1 MVDAVNRFSDIL
13 NGLAEQPAPKVTVA
27 DVLEAFGDRAFGAL
41 LAVFAAPLALPMPP
55 GVSAILG
62 APLIFIAFQL
72 MIGRPTL
79 WLPSAL
85 MNRSMRRAEFQ
96 TMAVRLEPHLKRLER
111 HLRPRWRFLYGRV
124 ADRFIGA
131 VCLVLAVIVFLP
143 IPVGNMLPSFAIAA
157 LGFGLLERDG
167 VAGLVGAVGAALS
180 VIILA
185 LVWNA
190 LILAAVTFITAVG
203 DSFER
208 VAALFPG

>member
-1 MVDAVNRFSDIL
+1 MVDAVHRFSDIL
-13 NGLAEQPAPKVTVA
+13 SGLAEQSNAKVTVA
-27 DVLEAFGDRAFGAL
+27 DVLDAFGNRAFGAL

-72 MIGRPTL
+72 MVGRPTL

-85 MNRSMRRAEFQ
+85 MKRSMRRAEFQ
-96 TMAVRLEPHLKRLER
+96 TMAVRLEPHLRRLER
-111 HLRPRWRFLYGRV
+111 HLRPRWQFLYGRV

-131 VCLVLAVIVFLP
+131 VCVMLAVIVFLP
-143 IPVGNMLPSFAIAA
+143 IPFGNMLPSFAIAA
-157 LGFGLLERDG
+157 FGFGLLERDG
-167 VAGLVGAVGAALS
+167 VAGLVGAVAAALS

-185 LVWNA
+185 LIWNA
-190 LILAAVTFITAVG
+190 LILAAITFVTAVG

-208 VAALFPG
+208 VMALFPG

>member
-1 MVDAVNRFSDIL
+1 VVDAVHRFSDIL
-13 NGLAEQPAPKVTVA
+13 AGLAARKEAKVTVA
-27 DVLEAFGDRAFGAL
+27 DVLDAFGDRAFGAL

-79 WLPSAL
+79 WLPKAL

-96 TMAVRLEPHLKRLER
+96 TMAVRLAPHLQRLER

-124 ADRFIGA
+124 ADRLIGA
-131 VCLVLAVIVFLP
+131 VCVMLAVIVFLP
-143 IPVGNMLPSFAIAA
+143 IPFGNMLPSFAIAA
-157 LGFGLLERDG
+157 FGFGLLERDG
-167 VAGLVGAVGAALS
+167 VAGLVGAVSAAAS
-180 VIILA
+180 IIILA
-185 LVWNA
+185 LIWNA
-190 LILAAVTFITAVG
+190 LLLAAVTFVGALG

-208 VAALFPG
+208 VIGLF